1 MSRFYGECRFAPCSE
16 TDRLAVRHGIE
27 TRYDGRLYRESFAP
41 DCWAAKAGPATI
53 RLGHDGEDVGLVV
66 VVASHGQWHHASFVI
81 EDGPLLALARE
92 QIVVG
97 AKVSLDCRTWKP
109 DEDHDLRLVRHELA
123 WLNHIA
129 ILQPGDVPGHAGAIV
144 TRVWEAK
151 PKLALDLGGYV
162 LREGDEV
169 IDHERGILHRHESGV
184 LVLQ

>member
-1 MSRFYGECRFAPCSE
+1 MTRFHGECRFAPCSE
-16 TDRLAVRHGIE
+16 TPFLAVRHGIE
-27 TRYDGRLYRESFAP
+27 TRYEGQLYRESFAP
-41 DCWAAKAGPATI
+41 DCWAAKAESATI
-53 RLGHDGEDVGLVV
+53 RLGHDGEDVGRVV
-66 VVASHGQWHHASFVI
+66 VVTSHGPWHHASFVI

-109 DEDHDLRLVRHELA
+109 DEDHDLRLVRHGLA

-129 ILQPGDVPGHAGAIV
+129 ILQPGEVPGHAGAV
-144 TRVWEAK
+144 VATVWEPK
-151 PKLALDLGGYV
+151 PKPALDLGGYV

-169 IDHERGILHRHESGV
+169 IDHIAGTIHRCEGGV